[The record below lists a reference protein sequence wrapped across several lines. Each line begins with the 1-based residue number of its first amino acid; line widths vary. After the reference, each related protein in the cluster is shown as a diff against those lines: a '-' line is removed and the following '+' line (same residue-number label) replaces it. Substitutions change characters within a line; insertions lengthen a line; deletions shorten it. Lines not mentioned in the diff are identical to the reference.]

1 MFSKDPFTIS
11 YSQAAMRSMALLEP
25 NLVMPEILER
35 AYSGLEVVN
44 ETHRTTAVMTMLSA
58 VSLPLVTERIY
69 LGGQKHVVPLLELCI
84 PGIDLV
90 CHYLLLHELYG
101 LTTWVTERSYQDHLR
116 YHVHLI
122 RRATYQDH
130 GCINASGRRRPDQRR
145 PCGGRHGCR

>member
-25 NLVMPEILER
+25 NLVMSELLER

-58 VSLPLVTERIY
+58 VSLPLVTERLY

-90 CHYLLLHELYG
+90 RNLLYRKTSVLNLK
-101 LTTWVTERSYQDHLR
+101 TQIIAERSSQDNLCDNVHHLRRAAYQDCR
-116 YHVHLI
+116 
-122 RRATYQDH
+122 
-130 GCINASGRRRPDQRR
+130 CFNASSRG
-145 PCGGRHGCR
+145 

>member
-1 MFSKDPFTIS
+1 MTPEIRRNFILILRTPVLLSMFSKDPFTIS

-35 AYSGLEVVN
+35 SYSGLEVVN

-58 VSLPLVTERIY
+58 VALPLVTEKIY

-90 CHYLLLHELYG
+90 CHQ
-101 LTTWVTERSYQDHLR
+101 S
-116 YHVHLI
+116 
-122 RRATYQDH
+122 RACDIST
-130 GCINASGRRRPDQRR
+130 G
-145 PCGGRHGCR
+145 